1 MIRRRTRRRGG
12 LSTLEV
18 VMTTAVSVPAALLL
32 YLMAERVLDGIVFL
46 ITTSVGAP
54 YL

>member
-1 MIRRRTRRRGG
+1 
-12 LSTLEV
+12 
-18 VMTTAVSVPAALLL
+18 MTTAVSVPAAAAL

-46 ITTSVGAP
+46 ITTSVGSP